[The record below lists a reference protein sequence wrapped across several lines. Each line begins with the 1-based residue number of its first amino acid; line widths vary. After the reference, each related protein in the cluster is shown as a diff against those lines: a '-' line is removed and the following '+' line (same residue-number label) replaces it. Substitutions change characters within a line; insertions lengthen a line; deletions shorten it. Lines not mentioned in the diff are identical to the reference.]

1 MFNILIDIFRGMDA
15 KSLMVGWLR
24 LGFMLTTSNEVLEG
38 SCKQKYGICWVNLT
52 VLFIHWL
59 CQIFLCDCVWEC
71 VRWSFGWTLGRPLH
85 WLCLGFSISSAC
97 FPNSGARWEL
107 IIWLGN
113 QGQAPLSLSSMT
125 WPHQLTALPPPL
137 QCRTYMCNAQE
148 STCRQAGK
156 EQDHTV
162 YLRVCICVFVCD
174 QTRCMYGRLWKSATA
189 LWVKN

>member
-1 MFNILIDIFRGMDA
+1 MRCWRGAASRNMGFVEWTSPCSLYTGCVMC
-15 KSLMVGWLR
+15 KSLCVIVFENAWDDHLVG
-24 LGFMLTTSNEVLEG
+24 
-38 SCKQKYGICWVNLT
+38 
-52 VLFIHWL
+52 H
-59 CQIFLCDCVWEC
+59 
-71 VRWSFGWTLGRPLH
+71 WTLGRPLH
-85 WLCLGFSISSAC
+85 WLCLGFSISLAC

>member
-1 MFNILIDIFRGMDA
+1 MA
-15 KSLMVGWLR
+15 KAWIYAHNEQWGVGGGLR
-24 LGFMLTTSNEVLEG
+24 AEIWDLLSEPHRALYTLVV
-38 SCKQKYGICWVNLT
+38 SCANLC
-52 VLFIHWL
+52 VWL
-59 CQIFLCDCVWEC
+59 CLRMREMIIWLGTV
-71 VRWSFGWTLGRPLH
+71 GRPLH

-137 QCRTYMCNAQE
+137 QQCRTYMCSAQE

-162 YLRVCICVFVCD
+162 YLRICICVFVCG
-174 QTRCMYGRLWKSATA
+174 QTRCMYGRLWKSTTA